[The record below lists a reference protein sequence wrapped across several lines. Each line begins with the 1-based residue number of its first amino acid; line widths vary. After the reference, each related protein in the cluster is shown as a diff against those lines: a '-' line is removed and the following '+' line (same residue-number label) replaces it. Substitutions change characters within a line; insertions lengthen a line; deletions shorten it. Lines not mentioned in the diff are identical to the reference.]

1 MSRNELE
8 FDWGNLPPVP
18 TAKKKSAKE
27 EKNNPA
33 KIDVTVITLSN
44 CRCKRKHKAPET
56 FIKCALNKYNYNIPG
71 KAALPHIDVTGSGVW
86 ATVHESMSEV
96 YSSYSY
102 DTETEYIHQYQILKV
117 TLFDTLEDA
126 AEWKKFQRKFCKS
139 ETGCS
144 FSCNGVGM
152 WNYVSKIVL

>member
-1 MSRNELE
+1 MSGSELD
-8 FDWGNLPPVP
+8 FDWGLPP
-18 TAKKKSAKE
+18 AASNKKKSKRE
-27 EKNNPA
+27 EKPKSK
-33 KIDVTVITLSN
+33 KIDATIVTLRE
-44 CRCKRKHKAPET
+44 CRCNRKHKAPET
-56 FIKCALNKYNYNIPG
+56 FIKCALNKYSYNIPN
-71 KAALPHIDVTGSGVW
+71 KAALPEITIKGSGVW

-117 TLFDTLEDA
+117 TLFENLEDA
-126 AEWKKFQRKFCKS
+126 AEWQKFQRKFCKS
-139 ETGCS
+139 ETRCS